1 MVVGERG
8 LFVVLISIWLKIPG
22 VVISEQAYK
31 GFSCKYSCQSW
42 ASDGDSSSLRSE
54 RVIFVGL
61 AIEILV
67 WKISLDYLAPF
78 SIDRLPFGPTIHSNL
93 GFSWVNWYYAG

>member
-31 GFSCKYSCQSW
+31 GFSCRYSCQSW

-93 GFSWVNWYYAG
+93 GFS